1 MKTRRIGMAVIM
13 VALVLASSLLTP
25 RPAAAQTVR
34 QVWYNGRTY
43 YVDVLTCGQS
53 ATVWFRV
60 RANACSSGDIKVATM
75 QAATRTRSSVMQ
87 TICRYKDYYGTGKG
101 VVGCVS
107 TVGAGVCI
115 YATAQSGGTLGAVCY
130 TTIVYGANK
139 GLADCLDLA
148 SSSIADY
155 LGYGQAWATVRTTVY
170 ISAGQWSQAID
181 SAIDV
186 ACKDVRNR

>member
-13 VALVLASSLLTP
+13 AVLVLASSLLTP

-43 YVDVLTCGQS
+43 YVNVLTCGQS

-75 QAATRTRSSVMQ
+75 QATTKSRSSVLQ
-87 TICRYKDYYGTGKG
+87 TICRYKGYYDTGKG

-115 YATAQSGGTLGAVCY
+115 YATAQSGTALGAVCY
-130 TTIVYGANK
+130 TTIVYGLNK

-148 SSSIADY
+148 STGIAEY
-155 LGYGQAWATVRTTVY
+155 LGYGQAWAGVRTTVY
-170 ISAGQWSQAID
+170 ISGGQWSQAID
-181 SAIDV
+181 KAIDM
-186 ACKDVRNR
+186 ACYDVRSR